1 MGGMS
6 SEIVFEEV
14 VSTAKVD
21 EANPLGSL
29 AGKGRLSGQKGGKI
43 EIKCTE
49 PSIIMGIMSI
59 TPRLDYAQG
68 NKWYMNLKTIDDLH
82 KPALD
87 GIGFQE
93 LITEQMAWWDTNI
106 QKNTNKLT
114 FSSAGKQPAWLNYMT
129 AYNEVY
135 GDFAD
140 DLKAGYMVLKR
151 NYEPRIDTK
160 ISDVT
165 TYIDPTKFNYAFA
178 DKNLDAQNFWVQ
190 IASKIEAR
198 RVMSAK
204 IIPNL

>member
-1 MGGMS
+1 
-6 SEIVFEEV
+6 
-14 VSTAKVD
+14 
-21 EANPLGSL
+21 
-29 AGKGRLSGQKGGKI
+29 
-43 EIKCTE
+43 
-49 PSIIMGIMSI
+49 MSI

-93 LITEQMAWWDTNI
+93 LITEQMTWWDTNI
-106 QKNTNKLT
+106 QKDTNKLT

-151 NYEPRIDTK
+151 NYEPKIDTK

>member
-1 MGGMS
+1 MVG
-6 SEIVFEEV
+6 
-14 VSTAKVD
+14 
-21 EANPLGSL
+21 
-29 AGKGRLSGQKGGKI
+29 
-43 EIKCTE
+43 
-49 PSIIMGIMSI
+49 
-59 TPRLDYAQG
+59 
-68 NKWYMNLKTIDDLH
+68 H
-82 KPALD
+82 KHS
-87 GIGFQE
+87 
-93 LITEQMAWWDTNI
+93 
-106 QKNTNKLT
+106 KRYYKLT

>member
-1 MGGMS
+1 MTS
-6 SEIVFEEV
+6 
-14 VSTAKVD
+14 K
-21 EANPLGSL
+21 N
-29 AGKGRLSGQKGGKI
+29 KGGKVI
-43 EIKCTE
+43 IKCDD
-49 PSIIMGIMSI
+49 PCYIIGIISI
-59 TPRLDYAQG
+59 TPRIDYSQG
-68 NKWYMNLKTIDDLH
+68 NQFDIHLKTLEDLH

-87 GIGFQE
+87 QIGFQD
-93 LITEQMAWWDTNI
+93 LIMEQAAWWTTHIDEDTNDWV
-106 QKNTNKLT
+106 QL
-114 FSSAGKQPAWLNYMT
+114 SRGKQPAWLNYMT
-129 AYNEVY
+129 DYNEVY